1 LILQPKDQGV
11 IATFNVYYLQ
21 QVMRYL
27 ISESDSESKPTVQE
41 LWKKYNIKM
50 AINNTESMSI

>member
-1 LILQPKDQGV
+1 
-11 IATFNVYYLQ
+11 
-21 QVMRYL
+21 MRYL